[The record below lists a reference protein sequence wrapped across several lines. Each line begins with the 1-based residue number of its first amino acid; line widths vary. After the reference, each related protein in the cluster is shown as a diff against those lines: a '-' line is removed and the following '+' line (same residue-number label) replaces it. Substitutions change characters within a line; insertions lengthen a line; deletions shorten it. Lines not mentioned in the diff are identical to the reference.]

1 MFSSGSSILSQQFAQ
16 AGYCTLLESSQPGEA
31 LLTSDFMVVGTC
43 QRAKTGKSP
52 EMSDAFTQTE
62 LVRKETLIQVVGCS
76 EYLEPS
82 LSGKVSTCT
91 GCAQVDNLLRQ
102 VAELQEAKAP

>member
-1 MFSSGSSILSQQFAQ
+1 MAAVVVVSHLS
-16 AGYCTLLESSQPGEA
+16 
-31 LLTSDFMVVGTC
+31 
-43 QRAKTGKSP
+43 AKTSVHTRKSP
-52 EMSDAFTQTE
+52 EVPDVVTQIE

-91 GCAQVDNLLRQ
+91 GCAQVDNLLQQ